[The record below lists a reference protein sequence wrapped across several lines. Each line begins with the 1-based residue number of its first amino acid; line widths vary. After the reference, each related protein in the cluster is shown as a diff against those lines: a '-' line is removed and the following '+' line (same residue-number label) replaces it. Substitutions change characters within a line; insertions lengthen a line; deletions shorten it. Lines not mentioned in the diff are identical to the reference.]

1 MLLGCFAWLAD
12 AVGEILCL
20 LQRILKLGGGR
31 NGALNSHGQVTAH
44 SSACA
49 KEQSELKP
57 VENLPHQG
65 NKQHGLTGTGC

>member
-49 KEQSELKP
+49 KEQSELNQCKTFHTKGI
-57 VENLPHQG
+57 N
-65 NKQHGLTGTGC
+65 NTD